1 MIGDV
6 VKVVVVL
13 AVGDLVGL
21 VIGDVVKVVVVLA
34 VDDAVELMGADVVGA
49 HGGACRWRRGGARG
63 RPCRRMGL
71 TVGDLVGLV
80 IGDAEEVE
88 AGLVS
93 LVTMWGSQSATRRG
107 S

>member
-49 HGGACRWRRGGARG
+49 HSGACRWRRGGAR

-71 TVGDLVGLV
+71 TVGDLAGLV
-80 IGDAEEVE
+80 IDDAEEVE